1 MRMIAMTALS
11 VALCA
16 CGGVHHRISTP
27 PRNAPT
33 LKQVKI
39 LPVEVSSKENNPDA
53 LALNEQWKKIA
64 LVELQALLDAKKI
77 TAADDSDATVGCFI
91 DVVYGNRALRYLVG
105 FGAGA
110 GHMAVAIEMKDK
122 QGTVLYA
129 TDSEADL
136 GAGAFGGDMSEVARN
151 TIEEAVKKFG
161 AGL

>member
-1 MRMIAMTALS
+1 MRLITIMVLSCALY
-11 VALCA
+11 A
-16 CGGVHHRISTP
+16 CGTVHHRVAAP
-27 PRNAPT
+27 PQNVSAV
-33 LKQVKI
+33 KQVKL

-64 LVELQALLDAKKI
+64 SNELQALLDVKKI
-77 TAADDSDATVGCFI
+77 TVTDSGEATVGCFI
-91 DVVYGNRALRYLVG
+91 DVVYGSRAMRYLVG

-110 GHMAVAIEMKDK
+110 GHMNVALELKDK
-122 QGTVLYA
+122 QGAVLYA
-129 TDSEADL
+129 TDSKADL